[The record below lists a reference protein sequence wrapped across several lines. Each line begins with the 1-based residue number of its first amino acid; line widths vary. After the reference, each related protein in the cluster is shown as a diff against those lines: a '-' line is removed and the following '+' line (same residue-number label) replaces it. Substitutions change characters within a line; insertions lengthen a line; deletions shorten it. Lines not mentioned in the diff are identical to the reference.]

1 MPLPL
6 GGYTKKGGRSKAI
19 NKDEPIEQFRKSV
32 SYVASG
38 TDSTIVACGITY
50 TSEVARCENSN
61 ANAKFSSYQLESL
74 IPA

>member
-38 TDSTIVACGITY
+38 TDSTQLVSISATD
-50 TSEVARCENSN
+50 
-61 ANAKFSSYQLESL
+61 SSSAVKSA
-74 IPA
+74 IPRAVSV